1 MILSPAPKNRQ
12 TKLEE
17 NTMKKDLIFAPIMLL
32 VGVALF
38 LLRATGMSAH
48 IALSVVGLAVLIAY
62 TVLTR
67 KSWKLPALEVLLRVC
82 YGLAL
87 ITGGVLMK
95 VHGVAALAIAH
106 KVFAGV
112 FVVLLVVVFL
122 HKALVKKTG

>member
-1 MILSPAPKNRQ
+1 
-12 TKLEE
+12 
-17 NTMKKDLIFAPIMLL
+17 MKKDLIFAPIMLL

-122 HKALVKKTG
+122 HKAFVKKAG